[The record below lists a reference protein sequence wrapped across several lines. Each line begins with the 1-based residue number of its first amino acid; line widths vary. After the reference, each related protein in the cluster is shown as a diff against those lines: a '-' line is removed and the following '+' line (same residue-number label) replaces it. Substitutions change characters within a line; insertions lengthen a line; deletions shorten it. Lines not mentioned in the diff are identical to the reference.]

1 MQLEKKW
8 EKITESENLNQLLKR
23 ILDLS
28 QEVLQSEAATLFL
41 VDHNTEELVFKIV
54 NGPEAEKLRGKRIKI
69 GEGIAGKTAREGKS
83 LIVNRPKNDGYADKF
98 DKQTGFNTESL
109 LTAPLIID
117 GETIGVIEVI
127 NSRGGDYNER
137 SKEIIEQLAAQVSS
151 ELKMTL
157 LSERLSKSEEFL
169 NSIINSLPGGII
181 ILDQKGIIR
190 KSNPTAEEIF
200 HTKDVEGKHLKEILP
215 DHRILEN
222 IKSIKNRGSFEAVI
236 RRNGKENHLNFELS
250 KAKEISSSGI
260 EQEYSIIQI
269 NDITE
274 RVELNRLK
282 YLQEIN
288 ANFTLGLS
296 HRLRTPLT
304 PILGL
309 SSLLKDQ
316 KNLPENSKE
325 MAETIYNSSLE
336 MKDMVEKLLDI
347 AEIGADKDIQTDEKI
362 ELNLTINEIIK
373 DFKNIEI
380 SSNTE
385 NSKLH
390 IYGNR
395 SWLTKSLRQLFAICV
410 KNDSK
415 DVQVEVKEIKEYLYL
430 NFRNSKSLIDD
441 FSALENTPIL
451 SFDNPLTGDSDI
463 KYLDIPLIRLI
474 LNKHNVKIT
483 VKEDELL
490 LSLRFKKIES

>member
-1 MQLEKKW
+1 
-8 EKITESENLNQLLKR
+8 
-23 ILDLS
+23 
-28 QEVLQSEAATLFL
+28 
-41 VDHNTEELVFKIV
+41 
-54 NGPEAEKLRGKRIKI
+54 
-69 GEGIAGKTAREGKS
+69 
-83 LIVNRPKNDGYADKF
+83 
-98 DKQTGFNTESL
+98 
-109 LTAPLIID
+109 
-117 GETIGVIEVI
+117 
-127 NSRGGDYNER
+127 
-137 SKEIIEQLAAQVSS
+137 KEIIEQLAAQVSS

-169 NSIINSLPGGII
+169 NSILNSLPGGII
-181 ILDQKGIIR
+181 ILDKKGIIR
-190 KSNPTAEEIF
+190 KSNPTAEEMF
-200 HTKDVEGKHLKEILP
+200 HIKDVEGKNLKEVLSDP
-215 DHRILEN
+215 RILDN
-222 IKSIKNRGSFEAVI
+222 IKSIKNRGSFEAII
-236 RRNGKENHLNFELS
+236 RKNGKENHLNFELS

-260 EQEYSIIQI
+260 EEEYSIIQI

-309 SSLLKDQ
+309 SSILKNQ
-316 KNLPENSKE
+316 KDLQENYKE
-325 MAETIYNSSLE
+325 MAKTIYDSSLE

-347 AEIGADKDIQTDEKI
+347 AEIGSDKAIQTDEKI
-362 ELNLTINEIIK
+362 NLNLTLNEIIK
-373 DFKNIEI
+373 DFNDITIRSNVKN
-380 SSNTE
+380 ND
-385 NSKLH
+385 LH

-395 SWLTKSLRQLFAICV
+395 SWLIKSLRQLFAICL
-410 KNDSK
+410 KNHNK
-415 DVQVEVKEIKEYLYL
+415 DLQFEVEETKEYLYL

-441 FSALENTPIL
+441 FSALENSPIL

-474 LNKHNVKIT
+474 LNKHNVRII

-490 LSLRFKKIES
+490 LSLRFKKAES